1 MLRFSSMGIVSV
13 AISWCK
19 KWETT
24 QHFLFSSP
32 LDILK
37 SLNWWYFQTILLHN
51 MLFYICIHP
60 THFSGLVIIRSSDYY
75 TFLSSEQLLNV
86 FMGNLLY
93 FIKYY
98 CNFFYSL
105 TSAFILA
112 SFLLFLQDYPLLS
125 SSSRSTTTI
134 TTTASATSPSTSTY
148 TPISWTPSPLP
159 SVTAVTQ
166 SDHQC
171 YEKKN
176 HFCQHKSGTWCQKE
190 KNIYTYLYIWMC
202 MQMQFFKKW

>member
-1 MLRFSSMGIVSV
+1 MCLWATCFTS
-13 AISWCK
+13 
-19 KWETT
+19 
-24 QHFLFSSP
+24 F
-32 LDILK
+32 
-37 SLNWWYFQTILLHN
+37 
-51 MLFYICIHP
+51 
-60 THFSGLVIIRSSDYY
+60 
-75 TFLSSEQLLNV
+75 
-86 FMGNLLY
+86 
-93 FIKYY
+93 KYY

-112 SFLLFLQDYPLLS
+112 SFLLFLQDYPPLS

-190 KNIYTYLYIWMC
+190 KNYIHTC
-202 MQMQFFKKW
+202 IFGCACRCSFLKNGKIKLAVARIRKHRGFCDPEKFHVSRADCS